1 MPVGPLAI
9 AGITAGAQLAGQGIN
24 AFSQGSMNKKTR
36 QWNERMWQHNRNAAL
51 EDWKMQ
57 NEYNSPAAQM
67 KRLKQAG
74 LNPHLVYGN
83 GADATSGPVRSSDGP
98 SWDPEPVRFDL
109 GGAARQGLDA
119 FYDVQVR
126 QAQANNL
133 NQQNEVL
140 KMETALRAAQIH
152 QTIAS
157 TNSLE
162 QGTKSSAFDL
172 SQRQRLADISAQA
185 AEASLQ
191 QTLANTKYTLDNNE
205 RAWVMQASNLKE
217 AVVRMANI
225 TQQTSESKAR
235 EKNTREQT
243 ETEFYRR
250 NYIAYQQMEQEA
262 RIKEINLDNEIK
274 QLDKQLKENGIQPGD
289 PIYFRMLTQFLNKL
303 KN

>member
-1 MPVGPLAI
+1 
-9 AGITAGAQLAGQGIN
+9 
-24 AFSQGSMNKKTR
+24 
-36 QWNERMWQHNRNAAL
+36 MWQHNRNAAL

-262 RIKEINLDNEIK
+262 RIKGINLDNEIK